1 MSTSIGIVGLPNAG
15 KSTLFNA
22 LLKKQAALA
31 ANYPFATI
39 EPNTGIVDVPDNRL
53 PKLAKIVNTSK
64 IVPSTVEFVDI
75 AGIVRGA
82 HSGEGLGNK
91 FLANIREVNAICYVL
106 RFFEDENV
114 AHVAGRVDPLED
126 LAILK
131 EELILA
137 DLQTL
142 QNQKEP
148 KQNASKEEKARWEI
162 VDTLKRHLNNGNTAS
177 TAHLSSE
184 EKDLIKPLNLLT
196 AKPAIYVANMNEDKL
211 EQGGEV
217 FKNFPHHPFIALS
230 AKTESELI
238 DLRDEERE
246 ELLSSVGITEPAL
259 NKLARVAHK
268 TLGLM
273 TFLTAGSLEVRAWTV
288 RKGATAPQAAGVI
301 HTDFTKK
308 FIKADVVNYQD
319 FIDNN
324 GWLNARN
331 KGLVRSEG
339 KEYIMKENDIV
350 EFKIGA

>member
-1 MSTSIGIVGLPNAG
+1 
-15 KSTLFNA
+15 
-22 LLKKQAALA
+22 
-31 ANYPFATI
+31 
-39 EPNTGIVDVPDNRL
+39 
-53 PKLAKIVNTSK
+53 
-64 IVPSTVEFVDI
+64 
-75 AGIVRGA
+75 
-82 HSGEGLGNK
+82 
-91 FLANIREVNAICYVL
+91 
-106 RFFEDENV
+106 
-114 AHVAGRVDPLED
+114 
-126 LAILK
+126 
-131 EELILA
+131 
-137 DLQTL
+137 
-142 QNQKEP
+142 
-148 KQNASKEEKARWEI
+148 
-162 VDTLKRHLNNGNTAS
+162 
-177 TAHLSSE
+177 
-184 EKDLIKPLNLLT
+184 
-196 AKPAIYVANMNEDKL
+196 MNEDKL